1 MKEKLTELLLTAEK
15 VADEEGF
22 CNCHKSRPKAELIA
36 DYLIENGV
44 IVPPCKVGDTVYA
57 FCEYWG
63 VVLPYFVETLNI
75 GYYNKNENC
84 YLYEANCTN
93 AEQTDLLDSIDFDF
107 DDIGKTVFLTEEE
120 AKRVLK
126 GK

>member
-1 MKEKLTELLLTAEK
+1 MKEKLIELLNAMI
-15 VADEEGF
+15 DENKDKNITTEVM
-22 CNCHKSRPKAELIA
+22 A
-36 DYLIENGV
+36 DYLIQNGV
-44 IVPPCKVGDTVYA
+44 VVLPCKVGDTVYS
-57 FCEYWG
+57 FCKYWG

-75 GYYNKNENC
+75 SYYNQNENC
-84 YLYEANCTN
+84 YSYEANCTN

-120 AKRVLK
+120 AKRALK